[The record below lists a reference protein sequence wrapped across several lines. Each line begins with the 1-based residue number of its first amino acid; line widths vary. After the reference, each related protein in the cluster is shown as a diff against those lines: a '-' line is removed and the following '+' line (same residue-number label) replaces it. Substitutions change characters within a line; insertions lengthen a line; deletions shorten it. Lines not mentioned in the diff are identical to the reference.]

1 MKKKLLLLLLTCF
14 ACFLLSNAQEPE
26 PNTPITDTGSFKLHK
41 LRKQFWD
48 SLPKPIGWTNDL
60 ENIFSSE
67 EESILDSIITAFEKE
82 SDIEISIVTLDSTL
96 TSAELFNDL
105 ALHIART
112 WGIGKKDKDNGILIC
127 ISTSHRRI
135 RISNGYG
142 IEKILSDEET
152 NTLLNRYFLPKFKK
166 TQFYLG
172 TYDGLIALIK
182 KLREKSVI
190 TH

>member
-1 MKKKLLLLLLTCF
+1 MKKKLILLLLSCMVCSLYS
-14 ACFLLSNAQEPE
+14 LAQEPE
-26 PNTPITDTGSFKLHK
+26 PITQITDSSTYKLHK

-60 ENIFSSE
+60 ENIYSPAE
-67 EESILDSIITAFEKE
+67 EMILDSIISVFEKE
-82 SDIEISIVTLDSTL
+82 TSIEISIVTLDSTL
-96 TSAELFNDL
+96 TSVELFNDL

-127 ISTSHRRI
+127 ISTGHRRI

-142 IEKILSDEET
+142 IEQMLTDEET
-152 NTLLNRYFLPKFKK
+152 NALLNRYILPKFKR
-166 TQFYLG
+166 TQFFQG

-182 KLREKSVI
+182 KLKDKSGIVQ
-190 TH
+190 

>member
-1 MKKKLLLLLLTCF
+1 MKKKRILLLLSCMVCSLYSL
-14 ACFLLSNAQEPE
+14 AQEPE
-26 PNTPITDTGSFKLHK
+26 PITQITDSSTYKLHK

-60 ENIFSSE
+60 ENIYSPAE
-67 EESILDSIITAFEKE
+67 EMILDSIISVFEKE
-82 SDIEISIVTLDSTL
+82 TSIEISIVTLDSTL
-96 TSAELFNDL
+96 TSVELFNDL

-127 ISTSHRRI
+127 ISTGHRRI

-142 IEKILSDEET
+142 IEQMLTDEET
-152 NTLLNRYFLPKFKK
+152 NVLLNRYFLPKFKR
-166 TQFYLG
+166 TQFFQG

-182 KLREKSVI
+182 KLKDKSGIVQ
-190 TH
+190 

>member
-1 MKKKLLLLLLTCF
+1 MKKKLILLLLSCMVCSLYS
-14 ACFLLSNAQEPE
+14 LAQEPE
-26 PNTPITDTGSFKLHK
+26 PITQITDSSTYKLHK

-60 ENIFSSE
+60 ENIYSPAE
-67 EESILDSIITAFEKE
+67 EMILDSIISVFEKE
-82 SDIEISIVTLDSTL
+82 TSIEISIVTLDSTL
-96 TSAELFNDL
+96 TSVELFNDL

-127 ISTSHRRI
+127 ISTGHRRI

-142 IEKILSDEET
+142 IEQMLTDEET
-152 NTLLNRYFLPKFKK
+152 NVLLNRYFLPKFKR
-166 TQFYLG
+166 TQFFQG

-182 KLREKSVI
+182 KLRDKSGKVQ
-190 TH
+190 

>member
-1 MKKKLLLLLLTCF
+1 MKKKRILLLLSCMVCSLYSL
-14 ACFLLSNAQEPE
+14 AQEPE
-26 PNTPITDTGSFKLHK
+26 PITQITDSSTYKLHK

-60 ENIFSSE
+60 ENIYSPAE
-67 EESILDSIITAFEKE
+67 EMILDSIISVFEKE
-82 SDIEISIVTLDSTL
+82 TSIEISIVTLDSTL
-96 TSAELFNDL
+96 TSVELFNDL

-127 ISTSHRRI
+127 ISTGHRRI

-142 IEKILSDEET
+142 IEQMLTDEET
-152 NTLLNRYFLPKFKK
+152 NALLNRYILPKFKR
-166 TQFYLG
+166 TQFFQG

-182 KLREKSVI
+182 KLKDKSGIVQ
-190 TH
+190 